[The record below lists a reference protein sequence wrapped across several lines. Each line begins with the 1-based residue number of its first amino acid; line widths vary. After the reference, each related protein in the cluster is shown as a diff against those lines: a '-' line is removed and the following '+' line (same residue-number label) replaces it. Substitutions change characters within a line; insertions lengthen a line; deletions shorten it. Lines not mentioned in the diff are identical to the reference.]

1 MHKVI
6 HSRSGTQQGFTFIE
20 LVVVIILIGLMSA
33 VALPR
38 FLEVTDEAQLSS
50 LQGVSGGLATAVAM
64 THAQWIGEGNSAPAP
79 TDASN
84 KTQVNMDGVIIY
96 LNENGWPA
104 NTDSSAESSINGQ
117 SNDEC
122 LQVWNS
128 VLQSS
133 PPATILTD
141 QRPSNRYFVSVVT
154 IGGNIYCRYEMII
167 NSTESAIPTH
177 YIDYRVSTGEVNPHF
192 PNQ

>member
-1 MHKVI
+1 MNRAI
-6 HSRSGTQQGFTFIE
+6 HSRRATQSGFTFIE
-20 LVVVIILIGLMSA
+20 LVVVIILIGLLSA

-50 LQGVSGGLATAVAM
+50 LQGMSGGLATAVAM
-64 THAQWIGEGNSAPAP
+64 SHAQWIADGNSSPAP

-96 LNENGWPA
+96 MNENGWPA
-104 NTDSSAESSINGQ
+104 NTDSAAESSINGQ
-117 SNDEC
+117 SDDEC
-122 LQVWNS
+122 LQVWNN
-128 VLQSS
+128 VLQSA
-133 PPATILTD
+133 PPATTLTD
-141 QRPSNRYFVSVVT
+141 QRPSNRYFVSVET

-167 NSTESAIPTH
+167 NSTDSAIPTH
-177 YIDYRVSTGEVNPHF
+177 YIDYRVSTGEVIPRF